1 MFVILL
7 KLVTG
12 FIGGILYIKFFPVSI
27 PIGISDMI
35 VIFVLEPSGFVLG
48 MTFFFISFIANAE
61 IIKMIIEWTAGG
73 YKNIKALKEINA
85 FLGTVLILLLMGC
98 FFTLAVLSPWEA
110 LALFCFSAI
119 YGIISLDFKKF
130 NFTGD

>member
-48 MTFFFISFIANAE
+48 MTFF
-61 IIKMIIEWTAGG
+61 
-73 YKNIKALKEINA
+73 Y
-85 FLGTVLILLLMGC
+85 LLY
-98 FFTLAVLSPWEA
+98 SQRRNHK
-110 LALFCFSAI
+110 
-119 YGIISLDFKKF
+119 D
-130 NFTGD
+130 DH